1 MHLAAFLFVD
11 RNGLIPDVFDKVVT
25 INVIRCLNALV
36 ILEETVP
43 SILNGFYK
51 NGALI
56 VNV

>member
-36 ILEETVP
+36 ILKETVP